1 MLIKFKKSKI
11 YKKIK
16 LLFMIQKNILMIKN
30 ELDFFEKCLIYKK
43 NLEIFLVQKNLIL
56 DEFIKFDNLKENL
69 ILQT

>member
-1 MLIKFKKSKI
+1 M
-11 YKKIK
+11 
-16 LLFMIQKNILMIKN
+16 MIKN

-56 DEFIKFDNLKENL
+56 EEFIKIDNLKENL